1 MQAHPVANIFPMM
14 SGDAIAE
21 LAADIKAH
29 GQREPVWMYE
39 GQIIDGRNRAAA
51 CELIGISPTTRAY
64 TGTAA
69 DLVPFVVSLN
79 LMRRHLSESQR
90 AMVAAALETF
100 QHGGPRN
107 QDANLHVAPLTRS
120 DVAEMF
126 NVSPRTVAA
135 AAKVRDAAPEEV
147 IEAVQQ
153 GLMSVNLASEVVEL
167 PPEDIEAIA
176 AASVDER
183 RDVAREA
190 VKRAHVANNSGN
202 NEWYTPLDIIARAR
216 LVMGDIDLDPA
227 SSEVANRTVQ
237 AAKFYTAED
246 NGLAHPWHGR
256 VWMNPPYAQ
265 PLMADFAEAVSSK
278 YASQEIEQA
287 CVLVNNG
294 TETQWFQRMLQ
305 VADAVC
311 FPRGRIR
318 FVDPEGK
325 PSGAPLQGQAILYF
339 GYNVASFAAH
349 FRECGRVCQVFSD
362 WEQIEA
368 GRIVEALRV

>member
-1 MQAHPVANIFPMM
+1 MQVHPVANIFPRMAAAEFAELVA
-14 SGDAIAE
+14 DIAE
-21 LAADIKAH
+21 H
-29 GQREPVWMYE
+29 GQREPVWTHNGML
-39 GQIIDGRNRAAA
+39 IDGRHRWDA
-51 CELIGISPTTRAY
+51 CEKLGLPCHSREYDGNDAL
-64 TGTAA
+64 G
-69 DLVPFVVSLN
+69 FVVSLN
-79 LMRRHLSESQR
+79 LRRRHLSESQR
-90 AMVAAALETF
+90 SVVAGKLANLS
-100 QHGGPRN
+100 HGGDRKSD
-107 QDANLHVAPLTRS
+107 QAANLQLDPVTQADAAGML
-120 DVAEMF
+120 
-126 NVSPRTVAA
+126 NVSPRSVASA
-135 AAKVRDAAPEEV
+135 VKVLAEAPQEV
-147 IEAVQQ
+147 IEAVTS
-153 GLMSVNLASEVVEL
+153 GAMSVSLASEVVEL

-176 AASVDER
+176 AAPVDER

-216 LVMGDIDLDPA
+216 MVMGDIDLDPA

-237 AAKFYTAED
+237 AAKYYTAED
-246 NGLAHPWHGR
+246 NGLAQPWHGR

-278 YASQEIEQA
+278 YANQEIEQA

-339 GYNVASFAAH
+339 GNNIAAFAAH

-362 WEQIEA
+362 LDQIEA
-368 GRIVEALRV
+368 GRIVEALGV